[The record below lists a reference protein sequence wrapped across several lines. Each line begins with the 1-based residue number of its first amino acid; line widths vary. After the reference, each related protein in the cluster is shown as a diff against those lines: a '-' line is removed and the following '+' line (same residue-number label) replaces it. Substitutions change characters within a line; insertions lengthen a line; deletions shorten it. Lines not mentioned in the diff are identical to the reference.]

1 MADAVDSKSTGG
13 NTMGV
18 RPSPRA
24 PGTAFTILLGQ
35 ARRKTAGRYDG
46 VGLSHFKIPNRIGG
60 LGGFIPLDS
69 HAGLSYSAANFRLTA
84 DVRGSD
90 GAHAPLDSKPYTYC
104 REVGHMRRVFTTGL
118 FIFSIMMA
126 GGVMAQERQ
135 VLQEGYSGIGT
146 GKIGSGPGG
155 GLDNVWMR
163 NLLAK
168 PETVYGRVWG
178 VDIPGK
184 KVYIETGG
192 GGQSSTSSGNTS
204 TAIVTVELTDKTNV
218 ESFKQI
224 KTGDDVEI
232 QAYRTTRT
240 MGSGAFASEVP
251 EGNPKALDISVLR
264 SSVSPSNLLPQAGFN
279 PDTDRAI
286 DAKNASVMGGIG
298 GQCFQCYEGGPID
311 YKIETSAP
319 VSKEAAPAP
328 KEAAPAPKEGGAPAP
343 APAAPPAKP

>member
-1 MADAVDSKSTGG
+1 
-13 NTMGV
+13 
-18 RPSPRA
+18 
-24 PGTAFTILLGQ
+24 
-35 ARRKTAGRYDG
+35 
-46 VGLSHFKIPNRIGG
+46 
-60 LGGFIPLDS
+60 
-69 HAGLSYSAANFRLTA
+69 
-84 DVRGSD
+84 
-90 GAHAPLDSKPYTYC
+90 
-104 REVGHMRRVFTTGL
+104 MRRVFTTGL

-126 GGVMAQERQ
+126 GVVMAQERQ

-192 GGQSSTSSGNTS
+192 AGQSNTSSGNTS
-204 TAIVTVELTDKTNV
+204 TAVVTVELTDKTNV

-232 QAYRTTRT
+232 QAYRTTRV
-240 MGSGAFASEVP
+240 MGSGAFSSEVP
-251 EGNPKALDISVLR
+251 EGNPKALDVSVLR

-286 DAKNASVMGGIG
+286 DARNASVMGGVG

-311 YKIETSAP
+311 YKFDTSAP
-319 VSKEAAPAP
+319 VSKEGAPAAKEGSAPAP

-343 APAAPPAKP
+343 ATPPAKP